1 MRRLGLAVALVLFGA
16 VLGWTARGNRPV
28 SARPSELP
36 TAVWMLRIG
45 GDPAAGKYTPF
56 HVNDKG
62 RKFHTGE
69 AVEPDRAFMFHICYP
84 DGSATY
90 IYATRD

>member
-1 MRRLGLAVALVLFGA
+1 MRRLALAAA
-16 VLGWTARGNRPV
+16 LGWTVRDRP
-28 SARPSELP
+28 APKLP
-36 TAVWMLRIG
+36 AAVRVLRVG

-56 HVNDKG
+56 HVNDRG

-84 DGSATY
+84 DGSVTY